1 MTVLI
6 AGGGIGGLTL
16 ALSLHQIGIPAKV
29 FESVPVLKPLG
40 VGINVLPHAVRELIE
55 LGLLDQLNASGVR
68 TKELAFFSKHGKPIW
83 SEPRGLEAGYKWPQ
97 FSIHRGTL
105 QQILLDAA
113 TERLGAD
120 NILTSHHLA
129 DWSETSDS
137 IRADFIDKA
146 TGKPAGS
153 YDGRLLIAADG
164 IHSAIREKL
173 YPQEGP
179 PIWNGRILWR
189 GITTSDAFLSGR
201 TMIMAGHEILK
212 FVCYPISKEPDAGG
226 KFQINWVA
234 ERHMPPTY
242 QWRRE
247 DYNRAA
253 NLEEFLPWF
262 ADWKFDWLD
271 VPGLIRNCPHAYEY
285 PLVDRDPVDR
295 WTFGNVTLMGD
306 AAHPM
311 YPIGSNGASQAIL
324 DARTI
329 TREILAHGPTRTA
342 LAAYEAERRPA
353 TTELVKLNRR
363 NGPEQVMQMVEERA
377 PDGFKVVTDVLSQR
391 ELEDIA
397 ANYKRVAGFQVD
409 GLNAKPPIVQARNPS
424 SRASSA
430 ESAALILLIPPP
442 CGEGG
447 TLRAKR
453 TTCRVGDN
461 FNAAVYNPHPGLRF
475 RTMLRIARARPTL
488 PAGERE
494 QLLQPMCDHL
504 AHDIRQRFVMQGRDR
519 HPAHAFWR
527 AGALRNGRGI
537 NHKLEREM
545 REDVVDHAELAMP
558 ARNGFQQRR
567 LRQCDLVVLTRK
579 PIRRRHLGHAAEQ
592 AFLGS
597 GANQQLAAARYYERR
612 AAPQRASLL
621 RRLARK
627 GFLIAAR

>member
-16 ALSLHQIGIPAKV
+16 ALSLHQIGVPCRV
-29 FESVPVLKPLG
+29 FESVVELKPLG

-55 LGLLDQLNASGVR
+55 LGLHDQLDASGVR

-97 FSIHRGTL
+97 FSIHRGVL

-113 TERLGAD
+113 TARLSAD
-120 NILTSHHLA
+120 NILTSHHLSG
-129 DWSETSDS
+129 WTETPNGV
-137 IRADFIDKA
+137 RADFIDRA
-146 TGKPAGS
+146 TGKPTGS
-153 YDGRLLIAADG
+153 YDGTLLIAADG

-189 GITTSDAFLSGR
+189 GITTSDAFLTGR

-212 FVCYPISKEPDAGG
+212 FVCYPISKAPDASG

-247 DYNRAA
+247 DYNRTAR
-253 NLEEFLPWF
+253 LEEFLPWF
-262 ADWKFDWLD
+262 ENWAFDWLD

-295 WTFGNVTLMGD
+295 WTFGSVTLMGD

-329 TREILAHGPTRTA
+329 TREILARGPTTA
-342 LAAYEAERRPA
+342 ALEAYETERRPA

-363 NGPEQVMQMVEERA
+363 NGPEQVMQLVEERA
-377 PDGFKVVTDVLSQR
+377 PDGFKVVTDVLSLK

-397 ANYKRVAGFQVD
+397 ANYKRVAGFQVE
-409 GLNAKPPIVQARNPS
+409 GLNAKPPIVQ
-424 SRASSA
+424 
-430 ESAALILLIPPP
+430 
-442 CGEGG
+442 
-447 TLRAKR
+447 
-453 TTCRVGDN
+453 
-461 FNAAVYNPHPGLRF
+461 
-475 RTMLRIARARPTL
+475 
-488 PAGERE
+488 
-494 QLLQPMCDHL
+494 
-504 AHDIRQRFVMQGRDR
+504 
-519 HPAHAFWR
+519 
-527 AGALRNGRGI
+527 
-537 NHKLEREM
+537 
-545 REDVVDHAELAMP
+545 MP
-558 ARNGFQQRR
+558 A
-567 LRQCDLVVLTRK
+567 
-579 PIRRRHLGHAAEQ
+579 
-592 AFLGS
+592 
-597 GANQQLAAARYYERR
+597 
-612 AAPQRASLL
+612 
-621 RRLARK
+621 
-627 GFLIAAR
+627 